1 MSNDWPGDDD
11 ELDSALNDEAL
22 EELLNTASS
31 QLQQQQQQS
40 KNKESEY
47 DGFNE
52 SAGHNWLYPNN
63 LPLRSYQHSIVQAS
77 LFRNTLVVLPTG
89 LGKTFIA
96 SVVMYNLHRWY
107 PDGKLI
113 FMAPTRPLVSQQIT
127 ACQKI
132 MPFPPEDTV
141 ELTGRLPRAKR
152 AELWMSKRVFF
163 ATPQVVQS
171 DMMDTGD
178 GMQFPFNAIKLLVV
192 DEAHRAKGRYAYT
205 QVTESIMA
213 RNRNFRMLAL
223 SATPGRTMDD
233 VANVCRNL
241 YISHLEVRWDQ
252 SIDVQPYIHQRT
264 LRTIVVPLK
273 DAIKEPRAR
282 LHQIIDPYLRQL
294 IAADVL
300 KGARGNI
307 TRNNLLFDQSRF
319 QEQANHGPRHPE
331 HSLIASNFSMC
342 ISLYH
347 SLELLERHGFRVFVN
362 SFDADD
368 RGRDKFVLR
377 DAALRDLVEQTR
389 QQLGANPL
397 DISTRPMTNGEV
409 APMPAQLDFG
419 HPKYEQARQ
428 VMHQHFELHPD
439 SRAIVFCEYRESV
452 MLIQRLLLQHRP
464 VVRPRCFV
472 GQSSSGNGICNLTQ
486 KEQLQIM
493 SDFRNGVSN
502 VLVAT
507 SIGEE
512 GLDVG
517 EVDLIVCF
525 DICSSNPTRFVQ
537 RIGRTGRQRRG
548 QVVMLVTEG
557 REQQLLKEVLA
568 NRDQTNRKLLQSTV
582 VKRSLYEY
590 APRLV
595 PPQFNPKCEQ
605 RFMEPPPIAATTS
618 KTPSPKCKARKPAK
632 ESAVKCHDLR
642 KFFKQG
648 QDKFLQ
654 GEADYQIS
662 EKSQQMLQKQMESHR
677 VNVKNFLIDTQ
688 TSTGTTNNT
697 STTNTTGIA
706 RTTSTTSTV
715 SCSQEETLRLRKL
728 TRLLQA
734 NKPLVSDAQRS
745 QDLVAQL
752 QDKQLPHSLK
762 LYLLKSNAMFV
773 RDVRE
778 KMQQQVALQLPEAR
792 LNSRQQR
799 TRRIHEL
806 VENLCN
812 GQMDQL
818 LQPLSSGA
826 ELTLKDLQ
834 QPLDVRRQ
842 QHFEAACSDI
852 FKDLHEQGV
861 CADNHELVQQ
871 QLEQLELRRLEQT
884 MKELEELGNE
894 TSCNYDQWEEEEVE
908 EEQTGETSQWQEF
921 AHSSTPVRIKQ
932 PEQQQLNDSSIVNSS
947 QLSANLSRLNC
958 VMSAASTPFNQK
970 LKTLPRNSLLDALDE
985 NLSDFDQLAE
995 QEEPPKADIA
1005 VQETDVMIT
1014 PDALDID
1021 LNDFL
1026 EPLPEEEQL
1035 LLQTQK
1041 SKENQTPAM
1050 EIPILASPERNNS
1063 PDLFAE
1069 ESMSP
1074 WRPTTVAV
1082 PVKSLAAKLA
1092 AKTNKLEAAL
1102 QSPEQRPRITPVS
1115 AEKSPS
1121 IFENYLQRMRG
1132 RGQLSRAAQRLHSM
1146 TSSMSAATST
1156 HNEEEDSPI
1165 MRRRPA
1171 KRKIYA
1177 ISDEEEKQEE
1187 QEQQEVKM
1195 PVPDTQ
1201 LLDDDS
1207 FEQVPATQIDLL
1219 TPPRRNSRRK
1229 RAKFNSF
1236 ILQEADQSGSDEGED
1251 ENAEHTIGGYLKDSV
1266 IVSSGEE
1273 DHNDTNAHAMYLQA
1287 VRSPLQ
1293 RPGAFKIPAPRV
1305 YHDEYIYSQP
1315 VEEEPS
1321 QYYPSSFI
1329 ANDDSSAQEA
1339 HDISECP
1346 LERAERILKE
1356 QRRERRMRK
1365 RGGAS
1370 APALAMVVAKRRRAI
1385 HTIDDSSD
1393 EDIK

>member
-1 MSNDWPGDDD
+1 MNNDWPGDDD
-11 ELDSALNDEAL
+11 ELDLALNGAAL

-31 QLQQQQQQS
+31 QLQQQGKQ
-40 KNKESEY
+40 NNESEF

-52 SAGHNWLYPNN
+52 SAGNNWLYPSN
-63 LPLRSYQHSIVQAS
+63 LPLRAYQHSIVQAA
-77 LFRNTLVVLPTG
+77 LYRNTLVVLPTG

-113 FMAPTRPLVSQQIT
+113 FMAPTRPLVSQQIA

-132 MPFPPEDTV
+132 MPFPAEDTV

-171 DMMDTGD
+171 DMLDTGD
-178 GMQFPFNAIKLLVV
+178 GLQFPFQAIKLLVV

-213 RNRNFRMLAL
+213 RNRHFRVLAL
-223 SATPGRTMDD
+223 SATPGRTMED
-233 VANVCRNL
+233 VASVCRNL

-252 SIDVQPYIHQRT
+252 SIDVQPYIHQRS

-282 LHQIIDPYLRQL
+282 LLQIIDPYLRQL

-307 TRNNLLFDQSRF
+307 SRNNLLFDQSRF
-319 QEQANHGPRHPE
+319 QEQASPWTT
-331 HSLIASNFSMC
+331 
-342 ISLYH
+342 LYH
-347 SLELLERHGFRVFVN
+347 ALELLERHGLRVFVN
-362 SFDADD
+362 NFDADD

-428 VMHQHFELHPD
+428 VMQQHFELNPD

-464 VVRPRCFV
+464 LVRPRCFV
-472 GQSSSGNGICNLTQ
+472 GQSSNGNGICALTQ
-486 KEQLQIM
+486 KEQMQIM
-493 SDFRNGVSN
+493 SDFRSGISN

-568 NRDQTNRKLLQSTV
+568 NRDQTNRKLLQSSV
-582 VKRSLYEY
+582 VKRSLYEH

-595 PPQFNPKCEQ
+595 PPQFQPKCEQ
-605 RFMEPPPIAATTS
+605 RFMEPAPAAVATTS
-618 KTPSPKCKARKPAK
+618 KTPSPKSKARKQGK
-632 ESAVKCHDLR
+632 EPAVKCHDLR
-642 KFFKQG
+642 KFFKQSE
-648 QDKFLQ
+648 DKFLQ
-654 GEADYQIS
+654 GEATYQIS
-662 EKSQQMLQKQMESHR
+662 EKSQQLLQKQMESHR
-677 VNVKNFLIDTQ
+677 VNVGNFLIDTQ
-688 TSTGTTNNT
+688 TASCTTDTTGTTLT
-697 STTNTTGIA
+697 TRPSSTI
-706 RTTSTTSTV
+706 

-734 NKPLVSDAQRS
+734 NKPLVSDSQRN

-762 LYLLKSNAMFV
+762 LFLLKSNALFV
-773 RDVRE
+773 REIHE
-778 KMQQQVALQLPEAR
+778 KMQQQVALQLPESR

-806 VENLCN
+806 VENLCQ
-812 GQMDQL
+812 GQMEQL
-818 LQPLSSGA
+818 LQPVCSGA
-826 ELTLKDLQ
+826 ELTLKDLHK
-834 QPLDVRRQ
+834 PMEG
-842 QHFEAACSDI
+842 QHFEAVCEDI
-852 FKDLHEQGV
+852 FKDLHEQGL

-871 QLEQLELRRLEQT
+871 QLEQLELRQLEQT
-884 MKELEELGNE
+884 MKELEQMGND
-894 TSCNYDQWEEEEVE
+894 TSCNYDEELDELEHEVE
-908 EEQTGETSQWQEF
+908 ELPMAEASQWQEF

-932 PEQQQLNDSSIVNSS
+932 QEPKTEQLNGSSVIDCS
-947 QLSANLSRLNC
+947 QLGANLSRLNC
-958 VMSAASTPFNQK
+958 VMSAASTPLHRKQPALGK
-970 LKTLPRNSLLDALDE
+970 DSLLAALDE

-995 QEEPPKADIA
+995 LEAAPKADTR
-1005 VQETDVMIT
+1005 VQEREAMTT
-1014 PDALDID
+1014 PDALDLD

-1026 EPLPEEEQL
+1026 EPLPEEQQL
-1035 LLQTQK
+1035 LLQSQK
-1041 SKENQTPAM
+1041 AKENQAP
-1050 EIPILASPERNNS
+1050 ASPQRNNS

-1069 ESMSP
+1069 DSMSP
-1074 WRPTTVAV
+1074 WRPTSV
-1082 PVKSLAAKLA
+1082 PPKSLAAKLA
-1092 AKTNKLEAAL
+1092 AKTTTTKADPGL
-1102 QSPEQRPRITPVS
+1102 QSPEHRARSTPIGP
-1115 AEKSPS
+1115 EKSPS

-1146 TSSMSAATST
+1146 TSSILTATSMP
-1156 HNEEEDSPI
+1156 NDEQDSPI
-1165 MRRRPA
+1165 MRRRPS
-1171 KRKIYA
+1171 KRKII
-1177 ISDEEEKQEE
+1177 ISDEEEE
-1187 QEQQEVKM
+1187 QEKN

-1201 LLDDDS
+1201 LLVDDS
-1207 FEQVPATQIDLL
+1207 FDQVPATQMEPL
-1219 TPPRRNSRRK
+1219 TPPFRRNSRRK

-1236 ILQEADQSGSDEGED
+1236 ILQEADQSGSDSGED
-1251 ENAEHTIGGYLKDSV
+1251 EEAETTIGGYLKDSV

-1273 DHNDTNAHAMYLQA
+1273 EHNDTNAHAMYLQA

-1305 YHDEYIYSQP
+1305 YHDESIYSQP
-1315 VEEEPS
+1315 VEAEPS

-1329 ANDDSSAQEA
+1329 ANDDSAAQEA

-1356 QRRERRMRK
+1356 QRRERRLRK
-1365 RGGAS
+1365 RGGSS
-1370 APALAMVVAKRRRAI
+1370 APALAIVVPKKRRAI
-1385 HTIDDSSD
+1385 HIIDDSSD
-1393 EDIK
+1393 EDIPG